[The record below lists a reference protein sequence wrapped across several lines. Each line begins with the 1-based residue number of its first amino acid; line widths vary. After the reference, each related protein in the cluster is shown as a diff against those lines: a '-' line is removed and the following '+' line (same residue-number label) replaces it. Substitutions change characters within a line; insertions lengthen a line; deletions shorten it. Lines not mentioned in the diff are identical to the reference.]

1 MKLFCFLNERQG
13 KLWVLVDS
21 IRSHIEQRN
30 KTALSEEKLEVTNL
44 EVSRGSCTEVCA
56 VCDTKL
62 FPSIS
67 SFLTLL
73 DGCSC

>member
-1 MKLFCFLNERQG
+1 MTGLWLKPSGHVLNKEI
-13 KLWVLVDS
+13 K
-21 IRSHIEQRN
+21 N
-30 KTALSEEKLEVTNL
+30 TLSEEKLKVTHL
-44 EVSRGSCTEVCA
+44 EVSKGSCTEMCA

-73 DGCSC
+73 HDCCW